1 MCLLMREVKAPYEAC
16 ESSQSGS
23 YRYPPEGLF
32 DGKNGAKA
40 QFLINGKPGYPYG
53 LTQLKPGDVV
63 VMDAVGGGGFG
74 NALDRDQFSNH
85 EGG

>member
-1 MCLLMREVKAPYEAC
+1 MCLLMREGKAPYEAC

-23 YRYPPEGLF
+23 YRYPSKGLF